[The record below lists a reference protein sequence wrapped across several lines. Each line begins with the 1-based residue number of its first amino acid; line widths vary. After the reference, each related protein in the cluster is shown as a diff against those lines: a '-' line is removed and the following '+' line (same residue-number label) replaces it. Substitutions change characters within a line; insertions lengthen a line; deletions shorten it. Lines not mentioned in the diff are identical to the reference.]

1 MTRTQIRAVASRAEL
16 KINLRDFEFQ
26 SLSLHA
32 EELEEHDFTWLPTFS
47 LPFQS
52 CKTLARKP
60 EQACIYY
67 KASDSNSKEQAG
79 FGPLSKGRFKKK
91 KNLKDKT
98 KPHTPPKLFPF
109 PAPFSLLNTVISVP
123 LPHCHPI
130 GPQILFYSPAFS
142 IQEIHRIN
150 DKGCLLDSHT
160 RAFSRLCPPVSTDR
174 AGYESR
180 GTSVLGK
187 QSLILW
193 LPFPHNRLLKP
204 SKNKLVLNSV
214 KNVVEQLFTWL
225 YFWISET
232 EEILV
237 LNSMSL
243 RTSPFLVTTCL
254 DSQIS
259 SYWQLK

>member
-1 MTRTQIRAVASRAEL
+1 M
-16 KINLRDFEFQ
+16 
-26 SLSLHA
+26 
-32 EELEEHDFTWLPTFS
+32 
-47 LPFQS
+47 
-52 CKTLARKP
+52 
-60 EQACIYY
+60 
-67 KASDSNSKEQAG
+67 
-79 FGPLSKGRFKKK
+79 
-91 KNLKDKT
+91 
-98 KPHTPPKLFPF
+98 FPF